1 MLKKIISG
9 EQTGADRA
17 ALDFAIKMEIPHG
30 GWIPKGRLTED
41 GSLPPKY
48 NLKEMPTESY
58 PKRTE
63 QNVIDSDATLILSHG
78 KLTGGSKLTREFADN
93 HKRPCLHIDL
103 NQQVEYE
110 AAVHIHDW
118 IGQHKIKILNV
129 AGPRASK
136 DPKIYKKVLAILEIV
151 YHMQRSVENSKIT
164 RQAGVT
170 KTGSEAV
177 DLLVAILPLKDRT
190 IIASMDENDLIDLHF
205 SLGAYVRN
213 EFGLW
218 SGNDDLL
225 KDCRKIADEPS
236 LHPDSA
242 SSVIIEELWKR
253 LRKTHRLRVV
263 K

>member
-9 EQTGADRA
+9 GQTGADRA

-30 GWIPKGRLTED
+30 GWIPKGRLAED
-41 GSLPPKY
+41 GPLPSKY
-48 NLKEMPTESY
+48 NLKEMRTKSY

-63 QNVIDSDATLILSHG
+63 KNVVDSDGTLILSHG
-78 KLTGGSKLTREFADN
+78 KLTGGSKLTKEFADK
-93 HKRPCLHIDL
+93 HKRPSLHIDL

-118 IGQHKIKILNV
+118 IAQHEITTLNV

-136 DPKIYKKVLAILEIV
+136 DPRIYTKVLTILELV
-151 YHMQRSVENSKIT
+151 YYMHRSVEHSKIT
-164 RQAGVT
+164 RQAAVT
-170 KTGSEAV
+170 KTVREAV
-177 DLLVAILPLKDRT
+177 DLLVSMLPLKDRT

-205 SLGAYVRN
+205 SLGSYIRN

-218 SGNDDLL
+218 SGSEDLL
-225 KDCRKIADEPS
+225 NDCRQMSGITFM
-236 LHPDSA
+236 HPDDA
-242 SSVIIEELWKR
+242 AAFIIGELWER
-253 LRKTHRLRVV
+253 LSKTHKLRVV